1 MTKLELLTYPAG
13 PIETNGY
20 LLIDPETKQ
29 ALIIDA
35 PAGFAA
41 DVVRDVRER
50 GLAVQSI
57 VITHG
62 HWDHIGDTAELKRQ
76 FDVPVLAHPTTS
88 AKLEKPGSA
97 SSNLP
102 IEIEPS
108 VADHF
113 LNDGDSVTLG
123 SHRLD
128 VWFLPG
134 HDPGHIVLVSVPDEM
149 VLGGD
154 VLFPGGHGTIE
165 IPGADPKQMQQSLTR
180 LAALPDNVTVYPGHG
195 LPTTVGQ
202 ERGWLPSAS

>member
-1 MTKLELLTYPAG
+1 MTKLELRTYPAG

-20 LLIDPETKQ
+20 LVIDPDTKQ

-35 PAGFAA
+35 PAGFAK
-41 DVVRDVRER
+41 DLVRDVNEL
-50 GLAVQSI
+50 GVGVQAI

-76 FDVPVLAHPTTS
+76 LGVPVLAHPTTS

-97 SSNLP
+97 SSTLP

-113 LNDGDSVTLG
+113 LNDGDTVTLG
-123 SHRLD
+123 SHTFD

-134 HDPGHIVLVSVPDEM
+134 HDPGHIVLISVPDEM

-165 IPGADPKQMQQSLTR
+165 IPGADPRQMQQSLAR
-180 LAALPDNVTVYPGHG
+180 LAALPDNVMVYPGHG
-195 LPTTVGQ
+195 LPTTIGQ